1 MDGFVVILSQSAAG
15 LPSFFTY
22 ALAAL
27 VLVALFV
34 TIYIHIT
41 PHREMELI
49 RQGNVAAAVS
59 FGGAV
64 VGFVIPLAQAISQSL
79 NLLDMAVW
87 ALVALVVQL
96 IIFAITTL
104 LLGGVAKRIEAGN
117 VAAAAFLAFMAVA
130 GGLLNAAS
138 MTYTS

>member
-64 VGFVIPLAQAISQSL
+64 VA
-79 NLLDMAVW
+79 
-87 ALVALVVQL
+87 
-96 IIFAITTL
+96 
-104 LLGGVAKRIEAGN
+104 R
-117 VAAAAFLAFMAVA
+117 
-130 GGLLNAAS
+130 
-138 MTYTS
+138 